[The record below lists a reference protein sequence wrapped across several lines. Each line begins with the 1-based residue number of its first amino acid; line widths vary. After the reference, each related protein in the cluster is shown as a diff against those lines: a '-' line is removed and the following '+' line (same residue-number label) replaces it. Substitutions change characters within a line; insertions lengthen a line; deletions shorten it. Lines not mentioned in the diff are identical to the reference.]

1 MRNTTGTFMNRKAGN
16 PAPEHWR
23 LDAGSASVAVVHIPG
38 ALDRRRA
45 FDIDVTL
52 LVRVPTDLDAPWHE
66 LAVELDGQQ
75 QWRRRISSHS
85 PGQTDGLDYHC
96 RIELETGRALRIR
109 ATAGVGGSRV
119 QQLCIEAREDI

>member
-1 MRNTTGTFMNRKAGN
+1 MTRKTGN
-16 PAPEHWR
+16 PVPELWR
-23 LDAGSASVAVVHIPG
+23 CDAGSASVAVLHIPG
-38 ALDRRRA
+38 ALDRRRT

-52 LVRVPTDLDAPWHE
+52 LVRVPVEGDGPWHE

-75 QWRRRISSHS
+75 QWRRRIPSHS

-119 QQLCIEAREDI
+119 QQLSIEAREAL